1 VIRPQLV
8 LGQSILVYE
17 SSATHFSTAYWMDE
31 TA

>member
-1 VIRPQLV
+1 V
-8 LGQSILVYE
+8 LGQGILVDE

>member
-1 VIRPQLV
+1 MVRPQFV
-8 LGQSILVYE
+8 LGQGILVDE